1 MSTLVLVLLALV
13 GVGSAPPLTIGS
25 SRLGWSA
32 LSEEQPS
39 YAVAAVRPDP
49 VAAQLFAD
57 GGALQRQ
64 ALPPR
69 LVRSPLVCC
78 LTCTGR
84 SRWLREAHRWSACPG
99 TVAPLP
105 SLHPSMGRAAASSN
119 DCCAHDRANLIR
131 LAVGRGV
138 APDREEEGLDER
150 PEPLSSVP
158 QAASALPHESDGGG
172 AAPAQL
178 RLLQQAID

>member
-1 MSTLVLVLLALV
+1 MSTLLLVLLALV
-13 GVGSAPPLTIGS
+13 GVGPAPPLTIGP

-39 YAVAAVRPDP
+39 CAVAAVQPDP

-78 LTCTGR
+78 LMCIGR
-84 SRWLREAHRWSACPG
+84 ARWREAQRWSARPG
-99 TVAPLP
+99 AVAPLP
-105 SLHPSMGRAAASSN
+105 SLHPSMGRAAAAFN
-119 DCCAHDRANLIR
+119 DGCAHDRATLIQ
-131 LAVGRGV
+131 LAVDVGWLPIGRRDWTSARSRYPACRPL
-138 APDREEEGLDER
+138 APG
-150 PEPLSSVP
+150 P
-158 QAASALPHESDGGG
+158 PHGT
-172 AAPAQL
+172 
-178 RLLQQAID
+178 

>member
-1 MSTLVLVLLALV
+1 MSTLLLVLLALV
-13 GVGSAPPLTIGS
+13 GVGPAAPLTIGP

-39 YAVAAVRPDP
+39 CAVAAVQPDP

-57 GGALQRQ
+57 GGAPQRQ

-84 SRWLREAHRWSACPG
+84 SRWREAQRWSACPG
-99 TVAPLP
+99 AVAPLP
-105 SLHPSMGRAAASSN
+105 SLHPSMGRAAAAFN
-119 DCCAHDRANLIR
+119 DGCAHDRAALSR

-172 AAPAQL
+172 AAPAQQ